1 MRTRQAHS
9 LNPLISLG
17 FSHIVIILL
26 CSETMLR
33 LADSLRNNLRLSA
46 CVGNILSG
54 RSRIT

>member
-26 CSETMLR
+26 CSATMFR
-33 LADSLRNNLRLSA
+33 LADSLRNNIRPSA
-46 CVGNILSG
+46 CARNILSG
-54 RSRIT
+54 RPAIT